1 MILVF
6 AHAGHWI
13 SGLLYLVP
21 LLALVVAVGIGKLRD
36 RRGRGQHGSGLGSSE

>member
-1 MILVF
+1 MIVF

-36 RRGRGQHGSGLGSSE
+36 RRGRGRHGSELGSTEQ

>member
-1 MILVF
+1 MIYVF

-21 LLALVVAVGIGKLRD
+21 LLALVVAVAVGKVRE
-36 RRGRGQHGSGLGSSE
+36 RRRTPGSHSELTTGE

>member
-21 LLALVVAVGIGKLRD
+21 LLALVVAVAIGKVRE
-36 RRGRGQHGSGLGSSE
+36 RRQSHGGHSELTTGD